1 MSIRSFIRTAVL
13 VLPGFVVAGCS
24 STVASLFGDNDQAA
38 YTRSGECAVNRSRCI
53 YEGSYDAGERDYAEE
68 QARRLN
74 QAQLER
80 LKRMSL

>member
-13 VLPGFVVAGCS
+13 ALPAFAVAGCS
-24 STVASLFGDNDQAA
+24 SPVASLFGGNDQAA
-38 YTRSGECAVNRSRCI
+38 YSRSSECVINRSRCI
-53 YEGSYDAGERDYAEE
+53 YEGSYESGERDYAEE

-80 LKRMSL
+80 LKRTSL